1 MWVCMYICTFNDH
14 YFHTLL
20 AKLFKETSKIIVLL
34 GNFNIDLLNFDN
46 LCEHVS

>member
-1 MWVCMYICTFNDH
+1 MYICTFNDH